1 MIQVHSKV
9 IQLYIH
15 TYIIFEIIF
24 HCKLLQDIDYSFLK
38 QDLLLIILTLVF
50 QAHLCPYPLN
60 FSSLGTWVQWLLKL
74 PTWS

>member
-1 MIQVHSKV
+1 M

-15 TYIIFEIIF
+15 TYITFEIIF
-24 HCKLLQDIDYSFLK
+24 HYKLLQDIDYSSLK

-60 FSSLGTWVQWLLKL
+60 LAA
-74 PTWS
+74 